1 MEAVINASP
10 LIFLS
15 KLDVLYCLRSYEAV
29 YTTDIVIEEVKRGL
43 EKGYQ
48 DSLMVLRM
56 VEDGS
61 LVIKGDAKKTEM
73 YGLHPGEISV
83 IELARDMKIDTIIV
97 DDGRAIKTA
106 KYFGLTV
113 VSTPFLL
120 LKNMKAGVM
129 DRDIFL
135 NKMNMLLE
143 YGYYISPNLY
153 MKIIKAADKS
163 SDSDS

>member
-1 MEAVINASP
+1 MMKAVINASP

-15 KLDVLYCLRSYEAV
+15 KLEVLDCLQVYEDV

-48 DSLMVLRM
+48 DSLLVLKLI
-56 VEDGS
+56 EDGRLNLKES
-61 LVIKGDAKKTEM
+61 AMATET

-97 DDGRAIKTA
+97 DDRRAIKTA
-106 KYFGLTV
+106 KYFGLKV

-120 LKNMKAGVM
+120 LKNLKAGIMNRETFV
-129 DRDIFL
+129 D
-135 NKMNMLLE
+135 KMNTLLE

-153 MKIIKAADKS
+153 MKIIKVANE
-163 SDSDS
+163 